1 MKLYF
6 SYIKQQLKISMQ
18 YRSATLMMVF
28 VNTVSYLGSILA
40 LVLLFTTFSN
50 LAGYSLQEVLITT
63 SVSLL
68 VFSFSEFLFRGFDQ
82 FDILVY
88 SGSLDHMF
96 LRPRSIFLQV
106 LGYKMEIGKLGRVV
120 MSIAILV
127 WALVTSGIQW
137 NFAKAILLL
146 LMVLSGIVIFLGVFL
161 FSSGINIFTIKGNE
175 FVNIFTN
182 GGREVAGYPL
192 DIFNKAI
199 RNFFTFIIPFA
210 SFNYLPL
217 QYLLGNT
224 QANIWVNYLS
234 PIYGMAFVIPAYLFF
249 NWALTK
255 YNSSGT

>member
-18 YRSATLMMVF
+18 YRSASIMMVF
-28 VNTVSYLGSILA
+28 VNTVSYLGSLMA
-40 LVLLFTTFSN
+40 LVLLFSTFSN
-50 LAGYSLQEVLITT
+50 LSGYTLQEVLITT

-82 FDILVY
+82 FDLLVH
-88 SGSLDHMF
+88 SGSLDHML

-106 LGYKMEIGKLGRVV
+106 LGYKMEIGKLGRVMLSV
-120 MSIAILV
+120 GVLV
-127 WALVTSGIQW
+127 WALITSGIQW
-137 NFAKAILLL
+137 NAAKVVLLL
-146 LMVLSGIVIFLGVFL
+146 LMLVSGVVIFLGIFL

-182 GGREVAGYPL
+182 GGREIAAYPL
-192 DIFNKAI
+192 DIFNKTL
-199 RNFFTFIIPFA
+199 RNIFTFLIPFA

-217 QYLLGNT
+217 HYLLYT
-224 QANIWVNYLS
+224 STANIWLNYLS
-234 PIYGMAFVIPAYLFF
+234 PIYGMLFIIPAYLFF